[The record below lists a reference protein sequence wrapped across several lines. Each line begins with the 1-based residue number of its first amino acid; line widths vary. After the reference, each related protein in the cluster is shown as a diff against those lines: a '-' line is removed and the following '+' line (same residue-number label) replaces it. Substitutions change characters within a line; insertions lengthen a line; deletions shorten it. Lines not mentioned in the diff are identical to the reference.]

1 MDETKRLVQ
10 KCYELDYYSLSVEEI
25 DRVRY
30 LFLDYL
36 GVAARGSLYDSS
48 RPPQNLA
55 RTFGADSGGAVVIG
69 TRRIQAQ
76 PKMGSSPESKSPSTK

>member
-1 MDETKRLVQ
+1 MEETQRLVQ
-10 KCYELDYYSLSVEEI
+10 KCYELDYDSLSAEEI

-36 GVAARGSLYDSS
+36 GVAIRGSLYDSS

-55 RTFGADSGGAVVIG
+55 RILD
-69 TRRIQAQ
+69 
-76 PKMGSSPESKSPSTK
+76 KSNIMI